1 MNTKFFQDHLKKL
14 NFNSENEIIKKFTP
28 IISQDFEKDKINF
41 SSFWQ
46 ECEDENKKVRD
57 KKEKKKIRSLVE
69 VTKKIFLNDYASNIY
84 NRITDNRE

>member
-28 IISQDFEKDKINF
+28 IISQDFEEDKINF

-46 ECEDENKKVRD
+46 ECEMK
-57 KKEKKKIRSLVE
+57 
-69 VTKKIFLNDYASNIY
+69 TKK
-84 NRITDNRE
+84 